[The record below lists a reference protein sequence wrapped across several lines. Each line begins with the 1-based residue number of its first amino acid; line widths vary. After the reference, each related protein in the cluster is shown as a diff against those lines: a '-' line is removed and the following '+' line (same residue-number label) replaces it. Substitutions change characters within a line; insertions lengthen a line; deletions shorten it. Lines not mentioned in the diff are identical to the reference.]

1 MMSEWKAW
9 LARTGTGVFLL
20 AMATACET
28 TPRNLVVLLPEAD
41 GGVGEVTVT
50 TAGGVTTLRTAGA
63 ATGFDA
69 PKEAPPAIF
78 TLEGEKL
85 GSIFKSAI
93 AAQPTPPTSLT
104 LYFRTGRTRMARSS
118 RALWPTILA
127 EIRSRTAPDISI
139 IGHTDRAGPD
149 NYNERLSRRRARI
162 IRRRLVKAGIDT
174 DIIDFS
180 WHGEKNPIIRT
191 RDGVSERR
199 NRRVEII
206 VR

>member
-9 LARTGTGVFLL
+9 LVRTATGVFLL
-20 AMATACET
+20 AMTTACET

-50 TAGGVTTLRTAGA
+50 TAGGVTTLKTAGA

-69 PKEAPPAIF
+69 PKEAPPATI
-78 TLEGEKL
+78 TLEDEKL

-93 AAQPTPPTSLT
+93 SAQPTPPTGFT
-104 LYFRTGRTRMARSS
+104 LYFRTGKTRMARSS
-118 RALWPTILA
+118 EALWPTILA
-127 EIRSRTAPDISI
+127 EIRSRAAPDVSI

-149 NYNERLSRRRARI
+149 NYNERLSRRRARV
-162 IRRRLVKAGIDT
+162 IRKRLVKAGIDT
-174 DIIDFS
+174 GIIEFS

-191 RDGVSERR
+191 PDDVSERR
-199 NRRVEII
+199 NRRVEIF